1 MEKSD
6 FYKHSRDDLPGPLN
20 GVMVLEA
27 TTTWAGPMAGCILA
41 DFGATVIKVEHPQ
54 GEVIRR
60 LPPFLP
66 DSELTIPNETVNRN
80 KKNVSLNLQH
90 PLGREAFLKLAETAD
105 IVIENFRPGTLSKW
119 GIGYEQVAAVKAD
132 IVYVSISG
140 FGQFGPLSD
149 RVGYDPIAQN
159 YCGWTSVNGDPGGA
173 PVKAPTYLGD
183 DTAGLH
189 GALGAMAA
197 LRHRDQT
204 GEGQHVDISLVDALL
219 YQSNGY
225 PTAGALGLPIK
236 RWGNQFAIASPINN
250 YPCKDGNVF
259 AGVLLD
265 THWQKLARH
274 LGRED
279 LASLTNAERISNREE
294 VDHLLRDYC
303 ASKDVDTVVR
313 NFAEMG
319 LPATRVNTYEEVV
332 QEEHVISRDMLQPVT
347 LADGKTVPIVGPAV
361 KFSRTP
367 VRIREPAA
375 TLGQHNET
383 VLGELGY
390 TREEIAKIE
399 SEGIHQ

>member
-1 MEKSD
+1 MEKSA
-6 FYKHSRDDLPGPLN
+6 FYKDARNDIPGPLN
-20 GVMVLEA
+20 GVIVLEA
-27 TTTWAGPMAGCILA
+27 TTTWAGPMVGCILA

-54 GEVIRR
+54 GEIIRR
-60 LPPFLP
+60 LPPLLP
-66 DSELTIPNETVNRN
+66 DSNLTIANETVNRN
-80 KKNVSLNLQH
+80 KQNVSLNLQH
-90 PLGREAFLKLAETAD
+90 SLGKKAFLKMAETAD
-105 IVIENFRPGTLSKW
+105 IVIENFRPGTLHDW
-119 GIGYEQVAAVKAD
+119 GLGYEHLAAVNSD

-173 PVKAPTYLGD
+173 PVKAPTFLGD

-204 GEGQHVDISLVDALL
+204 GEGQHVDVALVDALL
-219 YQSNGY
+219 YQSDGY
-225 PTAGALGLPIK
+225 PTAGALGMPLE
-236 RWGNQFAIASPINN
+236 RLGNQFAIAAPVNN
-250 YPCKDGNVF
+250 YKCRNGNVF

-265 THWQKLARH
+265 THWKRLAKH

-279 LASLTNAERISNREE
+279 LAALTHGDRINKREE
-294 VDHLLRDYC
+294 VDELLRDYC
-303 ASKDVDTVVR
+303 ASADVDTVVQA
-313 NFAEMG
+313 FAEMG

-332 QEEHVISRDMLQPVT
+332 KEEHVIARDMLQEVT
-347 LADGKTVPIVGPAV
+347 LADGKTVPIVAPAV

-367 VRIREPAA
+367 VLIREPAA
-375 TLGQHNET
+375 TLGQHTES

-390 TREEIAKIE
+390 SAEEIEEMRSDGAA
-399 SEGIHQ
+399 